1 MIRIKI
7 SELLGKYKMSRIE
20 LSEKTGIRPS
30 TITALYNE
38 TIKRIDIDM
47 LDKLCDVFDCNIEDI
62 IEHVKNVD

>member
-7 SELLGKYKMSRIE
+7 SELLGKCKMSRIE

-62 IEHVKNVD
+62 IEHVKDVD

>member
-38 TIKRIDIDM
+38 TIKRINIDM

-62 IEHVKNVD
+62 IEHVKDVD

>member
-62 IEHVKNVD
+62 IEHVKDVD